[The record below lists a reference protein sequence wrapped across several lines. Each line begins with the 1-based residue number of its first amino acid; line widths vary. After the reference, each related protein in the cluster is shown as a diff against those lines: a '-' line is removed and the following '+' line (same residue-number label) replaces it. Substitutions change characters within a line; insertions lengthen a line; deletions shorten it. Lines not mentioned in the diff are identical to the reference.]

1 MIGDSTVADMYGW
14 GPAFGKRFSN
24 KTKIVNFA
32 KNGATLPSLSD
43 KLDELLKLDP
53 DYELI
58 QFGHNDQKRYDLNAY
73 SANLKSYVDRIKK
86 AGGQPV
92 IVSSVTRRTFDEN
105 GKIISQLVKSEKY
118 TFKGNLTEYAQAAQ
132 TVANDLNLPFIDLHT
147 RSIEHHN
154 KIGREE
160 SMTYN
165 FVQSDNTHFS
175 KKGSEAITDLIIEEI
190 KTAFPELSE
199 YLK

>member
-1 MIGDSTVADMYGW
+1 M
-14 GPAFGKRFSN
+14 
-24 KTKIVNFA
+24 
-32 KNGATLPSLSD
+32 
-43 KLDELLKLDP
+43 
-53 DYELI
+53 LI

-165 FVQSDNTHFS
+165 FVESDNTHFS

-190 KTAFPELSE
+190 KTALPELSE